1 MNSGFSGALFVVD
14 IDVSQLDD
22 IICESENLIIK
33 QDFPCYCF
41 NVKRE
46 PLYYRIKGSRTQ
58 KLTNRYVIEE
68 LIKQRMNLEC
78 DHMFLGGFIKKTDVQ
93 FELMTGS

>member
-1 MNSGFSGALFVVD
+1 MNAGFSGALFVVD

-22 IICESENLIIK
+22 IICESENIIIK

-41 NVKRE
+41 NVKRD
-46 PLYYRIKGSRTQ
+46 PLYYRVKGNGK

-68 LIKQRMNLEC
+68 LIKQKMNLEC
-78 DHMFLGGFIKKTDVQ
+78 NHMFLEGFIKNTDNQ
-93 FELMTGS
+93 FELIIGM